1 MLISFFLKKMQ
12 KKYQYTK
19 NKFKNKDLKNKQTIS
34 FFSLHSLEVIYIKK
48 FHFESI
54 RRLFA
59 RKVKKNLNFIIYKNS
74 NRLPVFNKPLKV
86 RMGSG
91 RGSFEEWI
99 WKFQKFQKIFEIS
112 FFKKYYLIKKY
123 LVKLK
128 KKIPCKIFLKKK

>member
-1 MLISFFLKKMQ
+1 MQ

-19 NKFKNKDLKNKQTIS
+19 YKYKNQKLKKNKTIG
-34 FFSLHSLEVIYIKK
+34 FFSLHTLEMIYIKK

-59 RKVKKNLNFIIYKNS
+59 RKIKKNLNFIIYKNS
-74 NRLPVFNKPLKV
+74 NRLPIFKKPLKV

-91 RGSFEEWI
+91 RGGFEEWI

-112 FFKKYYLIKKY
+112 FFNKYFLLKKY
-123 LVKLK
+123 LLKLK
-128 KKIPCKIFLKKK
+128 KKIPCRIFLKIK